1 MHGGRGGPEV
11 EVEREGHTYA
21 TSHPVE
27 GKGHPHGGG
36 RWGEGGAGG
45 GAESSMKLRWAGS

>member
-11 EVEREGHTYA
+11 EVEREGTHMPPPTLWRA
-21 TSHPVE
+21 RGTLMAGE
-27 GKGHPHGGG
+27 
-36 RWGEGGAGG
+36 RWGEDGAGG